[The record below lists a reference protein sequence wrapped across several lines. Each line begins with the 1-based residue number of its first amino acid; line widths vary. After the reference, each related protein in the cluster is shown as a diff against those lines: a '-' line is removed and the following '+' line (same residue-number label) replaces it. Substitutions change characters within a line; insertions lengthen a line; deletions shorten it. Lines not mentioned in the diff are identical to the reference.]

1 MATVDGDGDSE
12 GQLGQTLDGVKYAK
26 GIAQKIVS
34 NTLLQSASIS
44 QLAGYNLLRQNKQL
58 IQRETIAFLSSSW
71 SGVDGFS
78 YNEQSCSRDVAYI
91 IDNVATDLLYGGNE
105 RSSKAGEYYF
115 LYPSAAIVSG
125 SVSPTSTA
133 QLGPTVDGIKFAAGT
148 ANKVI
153 QNTTLVTASQY
164 VLDTTALLTS
174 NRRFIQ
180 NETIEFVD
188 AFYPYLRYNREKCRR
203 DVGFILDAAIT
214 DLKYGGNQRSAEAG
228 EYYFR
233 YPNKATTS
241 EQLTETLIAI
251 FYAKEL
257 AKTIAQN
264 SLLGN
269 PEIGLNIDGNIKVT
283 SITQYTSSIT
293 SVFNQDALAVKMY
306 KTIAIDSTDAWDT
319 TITTDLSTGTISSSF
334 YKEKEGNYYAY
345 IRRSNNGSVDFKAIS
360 TQGIGALSTYNAL
373 TFNFT
378 FDVGT
383 SISQGDTVYINR
395 SGANQAQGI
404 VSSHT
409 NRSITI
415 ASKTG
420 SFTPKVGDYI
430 YIVKNAQAESYGA
443 RGYYMEVKLENS
455 KSTLVDIFGVSSS
468 TFKSYM

>member
-1 MATVDGDGDSE
+1 M
-12 GQLGQTLDGVKYAK
+12 
-26 GIAQKIVS
+26 
-34 NTLLQSASIS
+34 
-44 QLAGYNLLRQNKQL
+44 
-58 IQRETIAFLSSSW
+58 
-71 SGVDGFS
+71 
-78 YNEQSCSRDVAYI
+78 
-91 IDNVATDLLYGGNE
+91 
-105 RSSKAGEYYF
+105 
-115 LYPSAAIVSG
+115 
-125 SVSPTSTA
+125 
-133 QLGPTVDGIKFAAGT
+133 
-148 ANKVI
+148 ANK
-153 QNTTLVTASQY
+153 TVTYSPASQGW
-164 VLDTTALLTS
+164 TS
-174 NRRFIQ
+174 FWS
-180 NETIEFVD
+180 
-188 AFYPYLRYNREKCRR
+188 YLPDWMIGMN
-203 DVGFILDAAIT
+203 
-214 DLKYGGNQRSAEAG
+214 N
-228 EYYFR
+228 
-233 YPNKATTS
+233 
-241 EQLTETLIAI
+241 I
-251 FYAKEL
+251 FY
-257 AKTIAQN
+257 TFYN
-264 SLLGN
+264 GN
-269 PEIGLNIDGNIKVT
+269 LYKHDSNQTRNNFYG
-283 SITQYTSSIT
+283 TQYTSSIT

-360 TQGIGALSTYNAL
+360 TQGIGILSTYSAL